1 MEIRNNRR
9 IYKKHYDYYWDEY
22 SELAKQRLDHWE
34 EIKKSL
40 LSEAIDDY
48 RFKKRFRAVKW
59 RYSNHPLCTL
69 GSLKDPVGGRF
80 NIGNM
85 NPSLVPMFSALY
97 IAQDKETAE
106 KELLLSKNHPKLS
119 PFDFS
124 LTDSSSISIVAV
136 KGILDTVFDI
146 RGDTKLKRIIK
157 ILSKFKFSTSLKKL
171 GNTLKIDPKI
181 IKTKKQMHKS
191 ISNIKWRN
199 IPMDF
204 DVPSNSQIFGQM
216 VRDSG
221 ISGVLYYSSITQKE
235 CLAIFPTNFKNSSS
249 FIELIDKSPNKKIP
263 RRIDS
268 SNFNICETE
277 INM

>member
-9 IYKKHYDYYWDEY
+9 IYKKHYDYYWGEY

-48 RFKKRFRAVKW
+48 RLKKRFRAVKW
-59 RYSNHPLCTL
+59 RYSNHPLCTV

-85 NPSLVPMFSALY
+85 NPDLVPRFSALY

-106 KELLLSKNHPKLS
+106 QELLLPKGHPKLS

-136 KGILDTVFDI
+136 QGILDTVFDI
-146 RGDTKLKRIIK
+146 RGDTKLKGIIK
-157 ILSKFKFSTSLKKL
+157 ILSQFKFSPALKKL
-171 GNTLKIDPKI
+171 GSSLKIDRKI
-181 IKTKKQMHKS
+181 VKTRKQMYDS
-191 ISNIKWRN
+191 ISEIKWRN
-199 IPMDF
+199 KPMDF

-216 VRDSG
+216 VRAAG
-221 ISGVLYYSSITQKE
+221 ISGILYKSNITQKE
-235 CLAIFPTNFKNSSS
+235 CLVIFPTNFKNSSS
-249 FIELIDKSPNKKIP
+249 FIELIDKPPNDKIP
-263 RRIDS
+263 TKIDN

-277 INM
+277 IEV

>member
-1 MEIRNNRR
+1 MEIRNNQR
-9 IYKKHYDYYWDEY
+9 IYKKHYDYYWGEY

-34 EIKKSL
+34 EIRESL
-40 LSEAIDDY
+40 LSEATDDY
-48 RFKKRFRAVKW
+48 RFKKRFRAIKW
-59 RYSNHPLCTL
+59 RYSNHPLCTV

-85 NPSLVPMFSALY
+85 NPSVIPMFSALY

-106 KELLLSKNHPKLS
+106 KELLLSKDHPKLS

-136 KGILDTVFDI
+136 HGILDTVFDI

-157 ILSKFKFSTSLKKL
+157 ILSKFKFSPSLKKL

-181 IKTKKQMHKS
+181 IKTKKQMHES
-191 ISNIKWRN
+191 ISEVKWRN
-199 IPMDF
+199 IPIDF
-204 DVPSNSQIFGQM
+204 DLPSNSQIFGQM

-235 CLAIFPTNFKNSSS
+235 CLAIFPNNFKNSSS
-249 FIELIDKSPNKKIP
+249 FIELIDEPPNKKIP
-263 RRIDS
+263 TRIDS

-277 INM
+277 IKV